1 MASITVLGGTGYVG
15 SAVVAEAARRGHDT
29 TSVSRGE
36 PQTRL
41 DGVTYVIG
49 SVLDDE
55 VLADAVTGRDVVVEA
70 VSPRGDMAGKEEGLV
85 DRLID
90 LCTRDDGVRL
100 GVIGGASSLLVSEG
114 GPRLID
120 VTDPPSEVRP
130 EIETGLRLLEMMK
143 VAPEALDWFFVSPP
157 EEFGAWVPAPE
168 TGTYR
173 LSNDVLLR
181 DAAGKST
188 ISAADLAVAILDEIE
203 QPEHRRRRFH
213 AAH

>member
-1 MASITVLGGTGYVG
+1 
-15 SAVVAEAARRGHDT
+15 
-29 TSVSRGE
+29 
-36 PQTRL
+36 
-41 DGVTYVIG
+41 
-49 SVLDDE
+49 
-55 VLADAVTGRDVVVEA
+55 VLADAVAGRDVVVEA

-90 LCTRDDGVRL
+90 LCTRDGVRL

-120 VTDPPSEVRP
+120 VTDPPPEVRP
-130 EIETGLRLLEMMK
+130 EIETGLTLLEMMK

-157 EEFGAWVPAPE
+157 EEFGAWAPAPE

-173 LSNDVLLR
+173 LSSDVLLR

>member
-1 MASITVLGGTGYVG
+1 MARITVLGGTGYAG
-15 SAVVAEAARRGHDT
+15 GAVVAEAVRRGHEV

-36 PQTRL
+36 PQSRL

-49 SVLDDE
+49 SVLDDD
-55 VLADAVTGRDVVVEA
+55 VLAGAVTGRDVVVEA
-70 VSPRGDMAGKEEGLV
+70 VSPRGDMVGKEEGLV
-85 DRLID
+85 ARLID
-90 LCTRDDGVRL
+90 LCTREGVRL

-120 VTDPPSEVRP
+120 VTDPPPEVRP
-130 EIETGLRLLEMMK
+130 EIETGLELLEMMK
-143 VAPEALDWFFVSPP
+143 DAPDALDWFFVSPP
-157 EEFGAWVPAPE
+157 EDFGAWAPAPE

-173 LSNDVLLR
+173 LSDDVLLR
-181 DAAGKST
+181 DAEGKST

-203 QPEHRRRRFH
+203 RPEHRRRRFH